1 MRVYVPFDDGSL
13 VSFDGER
20 FTLHRRPVGIDA
32 DRDVF
37 LEEKAEEA
45 WERNCGAL
53 AGALESAW
61 RLQKELRRRERS
73 RSVYSRAQPPSTSS
87 TSSPADG
94 AGIRTERYRVRKRPP
109 A

>member
-1 MRVYVPFDDGSL
+1 MMRVYVPFDDGSL

-45 WERNCGAL
+45 WERNRGAL

-61 RLQKELRRRERS
+61 RLQKELLRRKRS
-73 RSVYSRAQPPSTSS
+73 RSVYSQAQPP
-87 TSSPADG
+87 ADESG
-94 AGIRTERYRVRKRPP
+94 RDPY
-109 A
+109 

>member
-1 MRVYVPFDDGSL
+1 MMRVYVPFDDGSL

-20 FTLHRRPVGIDA
+20 FTLHRRPVGIEAD

-45 WERNCGAL
+45 WERNRGAL

-73 RSVYSRAQPPSTSS
+73 RSVYSRAQPPSTN
-87 TSSPADG
+87 SPADG
-94 AGIRTERYRVRKRPP
+94 DGRDPH
-109 A
+109 

>member
-1 MRVYVPFDDGSL
+1 MMRVYVPFDDGSS

-32 DRDVF
+32 DHDVF
-37 LEEKAEEA
+37 LEEKAVEA
-45 WERNCGAL
+45 WERNREAL

-61 RLQKELRRRERS
+61 LLQRELLRRERN
-73 RSVYSRAQPPSTSS
+73 RSVYSPVQPPSMSSTSSVSS

-94 AGIRTERYRVRKRPP
+94 DGRDSR
-109 A
+109 

>member
-1 MRVYVPFDDGSL
+1 MMRVYVPFDDGSL

-37 LEEKAEEA
+37 LEEKAAEA
-45 WERNCGAL
+45 WERSSGAL

-61 RLQKELRRRERS
+61 LLQKERRRRERN
-73 RSVYSRAQPPSTSS
+73 RSVYGAQPFSTG
-87 TSSPADG
+87 SPADAAGGDLHG
-94 AGIRTERYRVRKRPP
+94 A
-109 A
+109 

>member
-1 MRVYVPFDDGSL
+1 MMRVYVPFDDGSL

-61 RLQKELRRRERS
+61 RLQKELRHP
-73 RSVYSRAQPPSTSS
+73 RAPRAPRPMGT
-87 TSSPADG
+87 
-94 AGIRTERYRVRKRPP
+94 AGIRTERYRVIIG
-109 A
+109 

>member
-1 MRVYVPFDDGSL
+1 MMRVYVPFDDGSL

-37 LEEKAEEA
+37 LEEKAAEA
-45 WERNCGAL
+45 WERSSGAL

-61 RLQKELRRRERS
+61 LLQKERRRRERN
-73 RSVYSRAQPPSTSS
+73 RSVYSRAQPSPTGY
-87 TSSPADG
+87 PADA
-94 AGIRTERYRVRKRPP
+94 AGPGSER
-109 A
+109 

>member
-1 MRVYVPFDDGSL
+1 MMRVYVPFDDGSS

-37 LEEKAEEA
+37 LEEKAEKA
-45 WERNCGAL
+45 WERNRRAL

-61 RLQKELRRRERS
+61 LAQRELRRRERN
-73 RSVYSRAQPPSTSS
+73 RSVYSRDSA
-87 TSSPADG
+87 
-94 AGIRTERYRVRKRPP
+94 RLH
-109 A
+109 